1 MSAEVIKFD
10 PLVVLNARWHALD
23 AQIDDLLDR
32 GEGARADAVSQTMV
46 EVEDRIAALVPT
58 SPTGAAAQLRLP
70 RQWGRDYEW
79 NEPLEELADKL
90 LAGLERIGEGAQ
102 PSR

>member
-32 GEGARADAVSQTMV
+32 GEGRPIPDWARLLRCTDGEPARYLMHDPGRVSA
-46 EVEDRIAALVPT
+46 R
-58 SPTGAAAQLRLP
+58 
-70 RQWGRDYEW
+70 
-79 NEPLEELADKL
+79 
-90 LAGLERIGEGAQ
+90 
-102 PSR
+102 

>member
-58 SPTGAAAQLRLP
+58 SAAGAAAQLRLL

>member
-1 MSAEVIKFD
+1 LRCFSAAAVKRCAFLPCQSRSIRASH
-10 PLVVLNARWHALD
+10 LGIV
-23 AQIDDLLDR
+23 DD
-32 GEGARADAVSQTMV
+32 ADAVSQATV

-58 SPTGAAAQLRLP
+58 SPAGAAAQLRLL

-90 LAGLERIGEGAQ
+90 LAGLERIGEAQ
-102 PSR
+102 L

>member
-1 MSAEVIKFD
+1 MSAEVITFD

-23 AQIDDLLDR
+23 AQIESLLDR
-32 GEGARADAVSQTMV
+32 GEGAQADAISLTMV

-58 SPTGAAAQLRLP
+58 SLAGAAVQLRLL
-70 RQWGRDYEW
+70 RQWGDSSGASLTNSLPTNYS
-79 NEPLEELADKL
+79 P
-90 LAGLERIGEGAQ
+90 GLSASGNAAL